1 MKERYETKFI
11 FKYWTNVKNDAI
23 DFIYVVIICTLLAFV
38 VTIIGP
44 IKNFLINFVVSQ
56 SFGITIAAI
65 VFWSLLIIRPR
76 SWELLLFIVVIDVC
90 CAVIIGLQ
98 ICIFI
103 LQYFF
108 NIVLDFQANGLG
120 LQIIIGGILFGFFGV
135 YFFIT
140 KTRLKYNTEMI
151 KEEKTR
157 STDME
162 KENLSANLKVLQ
174 AQIEPHFLFNTLS
187 NILSLIDTKPETG
200 KSMLLDLTK
209 YLRTSLARTLPEK
222 TTLSQEISMI
232 KAYLDIHK
240 IRMDERLNYKIDV
253 PDNLELHSFPPM
265 LLQPL
270 VENTIKHGLEPK
282 VEGGEIVIRAAQENN
297 ILKIEVTDTGLGFS
311 DLDKPGLGIANV
323 RERLGLLF
331 GEKGRLIIEENN
343 PHGVRATI
351 EMPINEL

>member
-1 MKERYETKFI
+1 MEQHYETKFI
-11 FKYWTNVKNDAI
+11 FKNWSNIKNDFI
-23 DFIYVVIICTLLAFV
+23 DFIYVILICTVLAFT
-38 VTIIGP
+38 VTVIGP
-44 IKNFLINFVVSQ
+44 IKNFLINFVASQ
-56 SFGITIAAI
+56 SFGITCCSII
-65 VFWSLLIIRPR
+65 FWSLMIFKPR
-76 SWELLLFIVVIDVC
+76 TWELLLFVIVIDVC
-90 CAVIIGLQ
+90 CATLIGLQ

-108 NIVLDFQANGLG
+108 DIVLDMQTNALG
-120 LQIIIGGILFGFFGV
+120 LQMIIGGMLFNFLGV

-140 KTRLKYNTEMI
+140 KTRLKYQTEMI

-187 NILSLIDTKPETG
+187 NILSLIDTRPETG

-209 YLRTSLARTLPEK
+209 YLRTSLSRTLPEK

-253 PDNLELHSFPPM
+253 PDNLWQHSFPPM

-270 VENTIKHGLEPK
+270 VENAIKHGLEPK
-282 VEGGEIVIRAAQENN
+282 VEGGEIVIRAIEENN
-297 ILKIEVTDTGLGFS
+297 FLKIEVADTGLGFS
-311 DLDKPGLGIANV
+311 DLDKSGLGITNV

-331 GEKGRLIIEENN
+331 GAKGRLIIEENK
-343 PHGVRATI
+343 PHGVRTTI
-351 EMPINEL
+351 EVPVSEL